1 MLHLPKN
8 GISNIE
14 FLVNVNYVRNLH
26 CILALFLTASIASG
40 PRSDFFF
47 FLLGISLCVNSY
59 RIILYHI
66 ISYRVK
72 SHHVRLYHVILCVSF
87 HIMPFS
93 KVTVSYI
100 WSVSSDCQQRLSV
113 QPTVSSDW

>member
-40 PRSDFFF
+40 PRSDYFFFF
-47 FLLGISLCVNSY
+47 FLGFSLCVNSY
-59 RIILYHI
+59 RIVLYHI
-66 ISYRVK
+66 ISYRV
-72 SHHVRLYHVILCVSF
+72 R
-87 HIMPFS
+87 
-93 KVTVSYI
+93 SYL
-100 WSVSSDCQQRLSV
+100 V
-113 QPTVSSDW
+113 